1 MTGQSPVIASI
12 LTAPHSSLENPRAA
26 GHDAPMHPSPDPRD
40 VRILVVDD
48 QPVIRVALR
57 GILQS
62 VGYRCTEAS
71 GMEEA
76 LDWLEREPFHMVLS
90 DIEMPGG
97 SGLDLVKSLE
107 PRFPDLAMI
116 MVSGLDDADLALD
129 CLQHGAYGYVLKPFQ
144 PREILLQVSS
154 ALRRRMLELDYVER
168 EHHLERRVRE
178 ATEMIRHSREELS
191 HRLIA
196 ASEYRDHETG
206 AHVRRIGLYA
216 GELAKLLGWSEAD
229 EERIRAAAPMHDI
242 GKIGVPD
249 AILQKPGE
257 LTEAEWVVMK
267 RHTTMGAAILKGSKV
282 PFIQMGARIAAC
294 HHEKWDGGGYPNGL
308 KAEAIPLEARITAL
322 VDVYDALANR
332 RYYKEPWPEDRIV
345 PFLERGAGVH
355 FDPVLVNLFLEYLP
369 TFRAILESHPDE
381 DASAIFNAE
390 AP

>member
-1 MTGQSPVIASI
+1 MGRIVPWEKSRVWRMI
-12 LTAPHSSLENPRAA
+12 L
-26 GHDAPMHPSPDPRD
+26 PMHPNPDPHD

-48 QPVIRVALR
+48 QPIIRVALR

-62 VGYRCTEAS
+62 VGYRVTEA
-71 GMEEA
+71 GTMAEA
-76 LDWLEREPFHMVLS
+76 LDWLDREPFHLVLS

-97 SGLDLVKSLE
+97 TGLDLVKILE
-107 PRFPDLAMI
+107 PRFPDLSMI
-116 MVSGLDDADLALD
+116 MVSGLDDAGLALD
-129 CLQHGAYGYVLKPFQ
+129 CLQHGAVGYVLKPFQ

-154 ALRRRMLELDYVER
+154 ALRRRMLELAYVER
-168 EHHLERRVRE
+168 EHQLERRVRE

-191 HRLIA
+191 YRLIA

-216 GELAKLLGWSEAD
+216 AEMAALMGWD
-229 EERIRAAAPMHDI
+229 ESDIERIRAAAPMHDI

-257 LTEAEWVVMK
+257 LTESEWVMMK
-267 RHTTMGAAILKGSKV
+267 RHTTMGAAILKGSQV

-308 KAEAIPLEARITAL
+308 KGETIPVEARITAL

-332 RYYKEPWPEDRIV
+332 RYYKDPWPEARIV
-345 PFLERGAGVH
+345 PFLEQGSGSH
-355 FDPVLVNLFLEYLP
+355 FEPGLVSLFLENLAG
-369 TFRAILESHPDE
+369 FRRILEAHPDQ
-381 DASAIFNAE
+381 D
-390 AP
+390 PLPVY